1 MSRNGTTIRAGVWLT
16 TFVLVSAL
24 SVFVIATT
32 IRPLGQSGETSY
44 RAEFSNASRLKSGD
58 QVRVAGVAVGSV
70 ASVEVTPRSTAMVT
84 FQVDH
89 DLPLTTGTHATI
101 RYLNLIGD
109 RYLSLTRGGGPELG
123 PNGFIPL
130 ADTQPALD
138 LNALFDGF
146 RPLFAALS
154 PGDVNKLA
162 NEIVATLQGEGGTI
176 TSLLQNTAVLTSTI
190 ANKDAVIGQVVTNLN
205 NVLATFDSHQAGM
218 QQLISQLDR
227 FVGGLAGDRT
237 AILDSIDHINQLT
250 SITSALLRTARPD
263 LHNDITELGRAA
275 SRLSAPANLTLL
287 AKVLSTTPG
296 KLQRII
302 RSGAYGSWFNF
313 YVCDIRVNLNPAPGA
328 SSLLDLLFNQIASI
342 SLHDSSPRCSG

>member
-1 MSRNGTTIRAGVWLT
+1 MSRNSTTIRAGVWLT
-16 TFVLVSAL
+16 IFVIVSAL

-32 IRPLGQSGETSY
+32 IKPLGESGETSY
-44 RAEFSNASRLKSGD
+44 RAEFSTASRLKPGD
-58 QVRVAGVAVGSV
+58 QVRVAGVVVGSV
-70 ASVEVTPRSTAMVT
+70 TSVAVTPRSTAMVS
-84 FQVDH
+84 FKVDPT
-89 DLPLTTGTHATI
+89 LPVTSGTHAAI

-109 RYLSLTRGGGPELG
+109 RYLSLTRGGGPRLSAHG
-123 PNGFIPL
+123 LIPISE
-130 ADTQPALD
+130 TTPALD

-162 NEIVATLQGEGGTI
+162 SEIVTTLQGEGGTI
-176 TSLLQNTAVLTSTI
+176 DALLQNTAVLTSTI

-205 NVLATFDSHQAGM
+205 SVLATFDQHQSGV
-218 QQLISQLDR
+218 QQLVTQLDR
-227 FVGGLAGDRT
+227 FVSGLAGDRT

-250 SITSALLRTARPD
+250 AITSSLVKSARPD
-263 LHNDITELGRAA
+263 LRNDIVQLGRAA
-275 SRLSAPANLTLL
+275 GQLGKPVNLNLL
-287 AKVLSTTPG
+287 AKVLVTTPA

-313 YVCDIRVNLNPAPGA
+313 FVCDVRVDLDPAPGT
-328 SSLLDLLFNQIASI
+328 STLLDMLFGQIASI